1 MPVCGIR
8 GSTTVISNSEG
19 EFVEVT
25 NGFRAVLPLLANT
38 DSSRA
43 PILLHVNT
51 EKGPHDDD
59 YPLNHG
65 ASALRISSAGSTSL

>member
-1 MPVCGIR
+1 MPVRGIR
-8 GSTTVISNSEG
+8 GSTTVISNSG
-19 EFVEVT
+19 DEFGKVT

-38 DSSRA
+38 APLRA
-43 PILLHVNT
+43 PILLHVHT